1 VECVWN
7 GIKYIIINYLPKLL
21 YYIYCLNF
29 LMETTPKQDKNKTL
43 KIIIIPSIIALI
55 FAISLFLWKRNFF
68 DFDSTV
74 DAGMLGTLGD
84 FVGGVIG
91 SIWALVGVILFYLA
105 LKEQRRDIATNQK
118 ALAKQIEAL
127 EIQTN
132 EFKLQKDELIES
144 RKVFIEQSKTL
155 KKQQFEFTF
164 FSMLKM
170 YSDNIRILNSRYSN
184 GEDYFI
190 EFIKN
195 LSSKVKITNKPLANH
210 KETLETYNELFFD
223 CKDDISHYFRIVYR
237 LVKFIDNS
245 TMSDDDKKMYS
256 KILRSQFSE
265 KELLMLYYNSYTVFG
280 TKFYPLILKYNLLK
294 HLPNDSKIEFRD
306 LVCSKVKMDFNRLL
320 FIQELSNYLK
330 SYFKEFKQLM
340 KQEVINEDDFP
351 FERSVKT
358 EDSSMIIHVI
368 ADELTEIKISFL
380 NIKDD
385 IIKDKYDLDLDK
397 FMEYVLHHLYHKFV
411 FTTYNDSE
419 ELDFNISEDLDKNN
433 VKYLITSN
441 KGVSL

>member
-1 VECVWN
+1 
-7 GIKYIIINYLPKLL
+7 
-21 YYIYCLNF
+21 
-29 LMETTPKQDKNKTL
+29 METTQKQDKNKTL
-43 KIIIIPSIIALI
+43 NIIIIPSIIALI
-55 FAISLFLWKRNFF
+55 FAISLFLWKRSFF

-105 LKEQRRDIATNQK
+105 LKEQRKDIATNQE

-127 EIQTN
+127 KVQTN

-155 KKQQFEFTF
+155 KKQQFESTF

-190 EFIKN
+190 EFIKK
-195 LSSKVKITNKPLANH
+195 LSSKVKISNKPLVNH
-210 KETLETYNELFFD
+210 KETLETYNELFFN

-245 TMSDDDKKMYS
+245 TMTDDDKKMYF

-265 KELLMLYYNSYTVFG
+265 KELLVLYYNSYTVFG

-294 HLPNDSKIEFRD
+294 HLPNDSKIEFKE

-320 FIQELSNYLK
+320 LIQELSYYLK
-330 SYFKEFKQLM
+330 SYFKEFKQIM
-340 KQEVINEDDFP
+340 KQEVIDEDDFP

-358 EDSSMIIHVI
+358 EDSSMIIHVM
-368 ADELTEIKISFL
+368 ADELTEVKISFL
-380 NIKDD
+380 NINEN
-385 IIKDKYDLDLDK
+385 IIKNKYDLDLIN
-397 FMEYVLHHLYHKFV
+397 FTEYILHHLYHKFV
-411 FTTYNDSE
+411 FATYNDSA
-419 ELDFNISEDLDKNN
+419 ELDFNISENLDSNN

>member
-1 VECVWN
+1 
-7 GIKYIIINYLPKLL
+7 
-21 YYIYCLNF
+21 
-29 LMETTPKQDKNKTL
+29 METTPKQDNNKTL
-43 KIIIIPSIIALI
+43 KIIIIPSIVALLL
-55 FAISLFLWKRNFF
+55 ALTLFLWKRNFF
-68 DFDSTV
+68 DFGTTV

-105 LKEQRRDIATNQK
+105 LKEQRKDIATNQE
-118 ALAKQIEAL
+118 ALAKQVEAL
-127 EIQTN
+127 KIQTN
-132 EFKLQKDELIES
+132 EFRLQKDELIES

-155 KKQQFEFTF
+155 KKQQFESTF

-190 EFIKN
+190 EFIKK
-195 LSSKVKITNKPLANH
+195 LSSKVNISNKPLINH
-210 KETLETYNELFFD
+210 KETLENYNELFFD

-245 TMSDDDKKMYS
+245 TMTDDDKKMYS

-265 KELLMLYYNSYTVFG
+265 KELLILYYNSYTVFG

-294 HLPNDSKIEFRD
+294 HLPNDSKIEFKN
-306 LVCSKVKMDFNRLL
+306 LVCNKVKMDFNRLL
-320 FIQELSNYLK
+320 LIQELSNYLK
-330 SYFKEFKQLM
+330 SYFKEFKQIM
-340 KQEVINEDDFP
+340 KQAEINEEDFP
-351 FERSVKT
+351 LERSVKI

-368 ADELTEIKISFL
+368 SDELTEIKISFL
-380 NIKDD
+380 NINENIVKT
-385 IIKDKYDLDLDK
+385 KYDLDLIN
-397 FMEYVLHHLYHKFV
+397 FTEYVLHHLYHKFV
-411 FTTYNDSE
+411 FSTYNDSE
-419 ELDFNISEDLDKNN
+419 ELNFNITENLDSNN
-433 VKYLITSN
+433 VEYLITSN